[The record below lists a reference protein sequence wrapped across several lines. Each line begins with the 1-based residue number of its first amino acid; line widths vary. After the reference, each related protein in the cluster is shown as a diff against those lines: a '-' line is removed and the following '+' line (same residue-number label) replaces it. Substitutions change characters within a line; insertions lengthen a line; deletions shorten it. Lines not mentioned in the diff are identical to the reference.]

1 MTCVLLKEVDHAVD
15 FILGTNMVSKEDTEK
30 PSAKAS
36 TVLSF
41 VSIIVCALVA
51 VRVEVVNHSLEL
63 TNSRV
68 DNIDQRLLT
77 LQHFDG
83 RIKKGKM
90 EVSKSA
96 GWL

>member
-36 TVLSF
+36 TVFSF
-41 VSIIVCALVA
+41 VAIIVCAFVA

-96 GWL
+96 GW

>member
-1 MTCVLLKEVDHAVD
+1 
-15 FILGTNMVSKEDTEK
+15 MVSKEDTEK
-30 PSAKAS
+30 PTAKAI

-41 VSIIVCALVA
+41 VSIIVCAFVV

-68 DNIDQRLLT
+68 DNINQRLLT
-77 LQHFDG
+77 LQHFMDG

>member
-30 PSAKAS
+30 SSAKAS

-41 VSIIVCALVA
+41 VSIIVCAFVV

-96 GWL
+96 GW